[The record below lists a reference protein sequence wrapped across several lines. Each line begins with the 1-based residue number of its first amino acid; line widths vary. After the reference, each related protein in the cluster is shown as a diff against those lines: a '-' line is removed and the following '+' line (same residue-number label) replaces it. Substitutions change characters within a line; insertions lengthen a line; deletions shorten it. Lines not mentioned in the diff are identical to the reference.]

1 MRFEFDQTCGSSQP
15 FLGPPGQDGQDR
27 AWTWNV
33 SVAKVLI
40 VLLIVAAIPRL
51 VMMLKLTS
59 YCNDAYLYFFLADH
73 LEQGNPA
80 PMLSAIDWNIY
91 PAILACGHHL
101 GFEWG
106 FVGKAWGVLTGTLT
120 VLPLFGWNRRLFGDT
135 VATIAC
141 FLYAIHPGMIETGA
155 EPIRDSSFWLF
166 LATYAYLLTCL
177 LHRFQWRTVL
187 GIVPVFLLAVFTR
200 SEAWLLLIPPVMYGV
215 VTLLRDNP
223 LRHISSRWRL
233 RIGMFAGAAI
243 ASGVALLGLHAMGV
257 VQLSLG
263 RVSHFAEGW
272 TWLRTTLTGQVDTSS
287 QIMAR
292 GFQERF
298 LTYWD
303 NVFDC
308 FTPQNLFMLGVGLY
322 FFHRELRRREMA
334 VSLAFCGCLMA
345 AVWILF
351 ARHGVTNGRYFY
363 PVVLTML
370 PFQAM
375 GLLKCFEL
383 YWQTDWT
390 RRISLLSERGAWIFT
405 LATLLGVGYI
415 DAISSRHN
423 SRNAEVEVAEWIRE
437 RGIADSVILCDH
449 GSKRIGYHAQEKVPA
464 VIGVCEELPGHLEAD
479 APEWVVMSKRFFG
492 GPGFADLLRETRLR
506 GFELVPMLG
515 HPRADER
522 YLIFHRTS
530 RPNPLPPIRTVESN
544 DSDRRTL

>member
-1 MRFEFDQTCGSSQP
+1 
-15 FLGPPGQDGQDR
+15 
-27 AWTWNV
+27 
-33 SVAKVLI
+33 
-40 VLLIVAAIPRL
+40 
-51 VMMLKLTS
+51 MMSKLTS
-59 YCNDAYLYFFLADH
+59 YCNDAYLYFFLAEH

-91 PAILACGHHL
+91 PAILAFGHHL

-166 LATYAYLLTCL
+166 LSTYAYLLTCL
-177 LHRFQWRTVL
+177 LHQFRWRTAVA
-187 GIVPVFLLAVFTR
+187 IIPVFTLAVLTR
-200 SEAWLLLIPPVMYGV
+200 SEAWLLLIPPAIYGGI
-215 VTLLRDNP
+215 TLLRDNP
-223 LRHISSRWRL
+223 LRRISPRWKL
-233 RIGMFAGAAI
+233 RIGSLAFLAILGGIVIGA
-243 ASGVALLGLHAMGV
+243 LQAMGV
-257 VQLSLG
+257 VQLPLG

-272 TWLRTTLTGQVDTSS
+272 TWLKSALTGQVDTSS
-287 QIMAR
+287 QIVQR
-292 GFQERF
+292 GFAERF

-308 FTPQNLFMLGVGLY
+308 FTPQNLVMLSVGL
-322 FFHRELRRREMA
+322 FCFRRELRRREIIS
-334 VSLAFCGCLMA
+334 SLAFCGCLMG

-363 PVVLTML
+363 PLVIILL

-375 GLLKCFEL
+375 GLLKCFET

-390 RRISLLSERGAWIFT
+390 RRLTLLPERGSWVFT
-405 LATLLGVGYI
+405 LVALLLVGYV
-415 DAISSRHN
+415 DAISSGHS
-423 SRNAEVEVAEWIRE
+423 SRNAEVEVAQWIHD

-449 GSKRIGYHAQEKVPA
+449 GSKRIGYHAHEKVPA
-464 VIGVCEELPGHLEAD
+464 VIGVCEELPGHLESD
-479 APEWVVMSKRFFG
+479 SPEWVVMSKRCMG
-492 GPGFADLLRETRLR
+492 SQNEADLLRETRQR
-506 GFELVPMLG
+506 GFELVPMLEY
-515 HPRADER
+515 PRAEEHFW
-522 YLIFHRTS
+522 IFHRTS
-530 RPNPLPPIRTVESN
+530 PPSSTPPTRTVESH